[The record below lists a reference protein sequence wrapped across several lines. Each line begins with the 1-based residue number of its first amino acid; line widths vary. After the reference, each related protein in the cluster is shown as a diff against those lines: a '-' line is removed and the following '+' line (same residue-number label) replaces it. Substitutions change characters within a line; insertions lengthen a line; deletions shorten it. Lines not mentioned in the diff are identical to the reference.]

1 MISKKALIFG
11 VNGQDGHYLNQLL
24 CQNGLEV
31 IGISRHS
38 GNVLGDVSDFDFVLK
53 IVESTKPAYIFHL
66 AATSTTNHKAL
77 FENHSSISTGT
88 LNILEA
94 VRLKSPYTKIF
105 LAGSAMQFKNEGIP
119 INENTQFESSSSYS
133 AERIYSTYL
142 ARYYRQKFGLS
153 IYIGFLFNHDSPLRG
168 DNHINQ
174 LIVKTAVNIA
184 NGSSEKLIIGDFSVQ
199 KEFNYAGDIVSGI
212 WKLVIQD
219 DLFEVVIGS
228 GTAHTIK
235 TWIEYCFNKL
245 GLNWIDHIEIDSRY
259 VSEYKILISDPQKLK
274 SIGWNPIKDIYQ
286 VADSMVEFALEKSIK

>member
-11 VNGQDGHYLNQLL
+11 INGQDGHYLDQLL
-24 CQNGLEV
+24 CQNCLEV

-38 GNVLGDVSDFDFVLK
+38 ANVLGDVSDYDFVLK
-53 IVESTKPAYIFHL
+53 IVDSTKPAYIFHL

-77 FENHSSISTGT
+77 FENHSSISVGT

-94 VRLKSPYTKIF
+94 VRLKSPGTKVF

-153 IYIGFLFNHDSPLRG
+153 VYIGFLFNHDSPLRG

-174 LIVKTAVNIA
+174 LIVQTAVNIA
-184 NGSSEKLIIGDFSVQ
+184 NGSAEKLIIGDFDVQ
-199 KEFNYAGDIVSGI
+199 KEFNYAGDIVNGI
-212 WKLVIQD
+212 WKLVSQN

-228 GTAHTIK
+228 GTAHSIK

-245 GLNWIDHIEIDSRY
+245 GLNWIDHIEIDSKF
-259 VSEYKILISDPQKLK
+259 VSEYKILVSDPQKLK
-274 SIGWNPIKDIYQ
+274 SIGWRPIKDIYQ
-286 VADSMVEFALEKSIK
+286 IADSMIEFALEKSIK

>member
-11 VNGQDGHYLNQLL
+11 VNGQDGHYLDQLL
-24 CQNGLEV
+24 CQNGLDV

-38 GNVLGDVSDFDFVLK
+38 GTVLGDVSDFEFIIK
-53 IVESTKPAYIFHL
+53 IIESTKPDYVFHL

-77 FENHSSISTGT
+77 FENHSSISMGT

-94 VRLKSPYTKIF
+94 VRLKSPTTKVF

-142 ARYYRQKFGLS
+142 ARYYRQKFGLN
-153 IYIGFLFNHDSPLRG
+153 IYIGYLFNHDSPLRG
-168 DNHINQ
+168 DNHVNQ

-184 NGSSEKLIIGDFSVQ
+184 YGSSEKLIIGDFNVQ
-199 KEFNYAGDIVSGI
+199 KEFNYAGDIVRGI
-212 WKLVIQD
+212 WELVSQD
-219 DLFEVVIGS
+219 YLFEVVIGS
-228 GTAHTIK
+228 GTAYSIK

-245 GLNWIDHIEIDSRY
+245 GLNWMDHIEIDSRF
-259 VSEYKILISDPQKLK
+259 VSEYKILVSDPQKLK
-274 SIGWNPIKDIYQ
+274 SIGWSPTKDIYQ
-286 VADSMVEFALEKSIK
+286 VADSMIEFALEQSNK